1 MAEPARAIST
11 WAPMR
16 FAVFRALWIAVL
28 VSNIGGYMQTV
39 GAQWLLVNQ
48 AHAAILVALVTTADM
63 LPDTLFG
70 LVGGVLADIF
80 DRRRLLIFV
89 QLGMALVAVA
99 LAVLTFS
106 GQIPPALLLLFTFVL
121 GFASALSNPTYHSL
135 APDLAPAHEPRPA
148 AELGSLSLTLARVLG
163 PPPTVLL
170 LPRHALAFFL
180 PLNPLP

>member
-1 MAEPARAIST
+1 MTEPARTVST

-70 LVGGVLADIF
+70 LVGGVLADIL
-80 DRRRLLIFV
+80 DRRRLLIAV
-89 QLGMALVAVA
+89 QLVMGAVA
-99 LAVLTFS
+99 IALAALTFAGGIS
-106 GQIPPALLLLFTFVL
+106 PALLLIFTFVRRPRKS
-121 GFASALSNPTYHSL
+121 GPQRSSDRSASILP
-135 APDLAPAHEPRPA
+135 
-148 AELGSLSLTLARVLG
+148 GSLDPHS
-163 PPPTVLL
+163 PD
-170 LPRHALAFFL
+170 F
-180 PLNPLP
+180 

>member
-80 DRRRLLIFV
+80 ARRRLLIFL

-99 LAVLTFS
+99 PAVLTSS
-106 GQIPPALLLLFTFVL
+106 GPVPPPLPLLLT
-121 GFASALSNPTYHSL
+121 SL
-135 APDLAPAHEPRPA
+135 IACDPVVSH
-148 AELGSLSLTLARVLG
+148 
-163 PPPTVLL
+163 
-170 LPRHALAFFL
+170 
-180 PLNPLP
+180 